1 MLHWEKHCQLRRS
14 QGWQCLFR
22 RVTIWY
28 IILPTIYYLIYY
40 TECVHF
46 PVCNDVFFLILMF
59 HFIFSLF
66 FFNERV
72 TVKKLLPAEPCV
84 RAECYPRLI
93 QYNYSLHTWSIIIN
107 VIRLKISTKISDT
120 TLKISRLDISTSDSD
135 TTLNMSSLDISTN
148 DSDTTLNFSR
158 LNIDICRLE
167 ISITYLSKGEIQSG
181 VL

>member
-1 MLHWEKHCQLRRS
+1 M
-14 QGWQCLFR
+14 
-22 RVTIWY
+22 
-28 IILPTIYYLIYY
+28 
-40 TECVHF
+40 
-46 PVCNDVFFLILMF
+46 
-59 HFIFSLF
+59 F
-66 FFNERV
+66 FFFILIFQLIHNHQIEALNKRV

-181 VL
+181 VS